1 MTAIGAGGRLALLVG
16 GGPAPGINS
25 VISSVTIEAINDGFE
40 VIGCHDGY
48 KWLVQGSTSHV
59 RKLSIAEVSRL
70 HLNGGSILGTSRT
83 NPAKCD
89 ADMAR
94 ALDTFRQ
101 LGVTALVSVGGDDSA
116 FSASQVW
123 KRSGGAIKV
132 AHVPKTIDNDL
143 PLPPSV
149 PTFGFETARHYGVF
163 LVRNLAEDAKTTSR
177 WYIIGS
183 MGRAAGHLALG
194 IGKAAAATLTLIP
207 EEFAGRRLTIRE
219 LCDTIAGS
227 IIKRKS
233 QDRAY
238 GVVVM
243 AEGLMESIGEQ
254 GLLEAMGGEQLSRY
268 GKVERDPHGHLRL
281 GEIDFARM
289 VKDYLHVVLEELG
302 IKTALIDKEVG
313 YELRSAD
320 PIPFDIEYTRDL
332 GYGAV
337 KFLCSPDSAKFG
349 AVISFV
355 DGKLQPMPFEEIVN
369 PATGRMKPRKVDIG
383 SETYECARRY
393 MIRLEKSDFVEPQ
406 VSRVAA
412 AAGMSAEQFK
422 KRFGFV
428 AGLKPQE

>member
-1 MTAIGAGGRLALLVG
+1 MSGRLALLVG
-16 GGPAPGINS
+16 GGPAPGING
-25 VISSVTIEAINDGFE
+25 VISSVTIEAINHGIE
-40 VIGCHDGY
+40 VIGCSDGY
-48 KWLVQGSTSHV
+48 KWLIQGSTAHV

-70 HLNGGSILGTSRT
+70 HLNGGSILGTSRA
-83 NPAKCD
+83 NPAKNET
-89 ADMAR
+89 DMNR
-94 ALDTFRQ
+94 VLETFRT
-101 LGVTALVSVGGDDSA
+101 LGVTSLVSIGGDDTA
-116 FSASQVW
+116 YSASQVW
-123 KRSGGAIKV
+123 KRSQGAIKV

-177 WYIIGS
+177 WYIIVS

-194 IGKAAAATLTLIP
+194 IGKAAAATLILIP

-233 QDRAY
+233 QDRMY
-238 GVVVM
+238 GVVVL

-254 GLLEAMGGEQLSRY
+254 GLIEAMGGEKLTRY
-268 GKVERDPHGHLRL
+268 GKVDRDPHNHLRL
-281 GEIDFARM
+281 GEIDFSRM
-289 VKDYLHVVLEELG
+289 LKDHLRAVVDELG
-302 IKTALIDKEVG
+302 LKTALIDKDLG

-320 PIPFDIEYTRDL
+320 PIPFDAEYTRDL

-337 KFLCSPDSAKFG
+337 KFLRSPEADKFG

-369 PATGRMKPRKVDIG
+369 PATGRMKPRKVDIA

-406 VSRVAA
+406 LSRVAA
-412 AAGMSAEQFK
+412 AAGMTSEQFK
-422 KRFGFV
+422 NRFGYL
-428 AGLKPQE
+428 AGLKSPE

>member
-1 MTAIGAGGRLALLVG
+1 MSGRIALLVG
-16 GGPAPGINS
+16 GGPAPGING
-25 VISSVTIEAINDGFE
+25 VISAVTIEAINRGFE

-48 KWLVQGSTSHV
+48 KWLIQGSTGHI
-59 RKLSIAEVSRL
+59 RKLTIADVSRL
-70 HLNGGSILGTSRT
+70 HLNGGSILGTARA
-83 NPAKCD
+83 NPAKND
-89 ADMAR
+89 ADMAKV
-94 ALDTFRQ
+94 LDTFRT
-101 LGVTALVSVGGDDSA
+101 LGVSALVSIGGDDTA

-123 KRSGGAIKV
+123 KRTGGAIKV

-207 EEFAGRRLTIRE
+207 EEFAGKRLTIRE

-243 AEGLMESIGEQ
+243 AEGLMESVGEQ
-254 GLLEAMGGEQLSRY
+254 GLIDLMGGENLSRY

-289 VKDYLHVVLEELG
+289 IKDALHDTLKEIG
-302 IKTALIDKEVG
+302 IKVAMIDKEVG

-337 KFLCSPDSAKFG
+337 KFLCSPQAEKCG
-349 AVISFV
+349 AIITFV
-355 DGKLQPMPFEEIVN
+355 DGVLDPLPFEEVVN
-369 PATGRMKPRKVDIG
+369 PATGRMKPRKVDIA

-393 MIRLEKSDFVEPQ
+393 MIRLEKPDFFEPQ
-406 VSRVAA
+406 LSRVAA
-412 AAGMSAEQFK
+412 AAGMTPQQFQSRFQYLTEPRIAE
-422 KRFGFV
+422 
-428 AGLKPQE
+428 